1 MNIKAILSN
10 RLFQMVVAIPLMYF
24 LVLPQIRKLM
34 LYDRENR
41 LDRRACMEDSIASE
55 MLIEGVIIE
64 KYLNTRKLRKFKLLD
79 KQDTIDSELLIFET
93 AKSYDFIQ
101 VGDTLSKKVG
111 SLKLFVR
118 RLNLDTLIVLDYSCP
133 QNLK

>member
-1 MNIKAILSN
+1 
-10 RLFQMVVAIPLMYF
+10 
-24 LVLPQIRKLM
+24 M